1 MTRVEVLS
9 GPERRRRWSEEEK
22 LAIVAETQRPGATV
36 STVARRHG
44 LHPNQL
50 FKWRR
55 DARQGELVGGA
66 LAAPSFVPVHMVADE
81 TMARDGP
88 PRWTEPPA
96 AAGRVEGL
104 IEIDL
109 GDGRQI
115 RVDRHVNEA
124 ALRRVLRAMA
134 GR

>member
-1 MTRVEVLS
+1 MTRLEVLS

-55 DARQGELVGGA
+55 DARQGELVDGT

-81 TMARDGP
+81 TMAGN
-88 PRWTEPPA
+88 EPPA
-96 AAGRVEGL
+96 PASTPAPAGRAGGL